1 MYKYKNVKTGRI
13 IEVKSRLAGGGWE
26 PLAEN
31 AAEAAGNN
39 AEPEADETDETDEIP
54 EGAEPEET
62 AEPAGEEELEEVAPV
77 QQDKEEKKNPEK
89 PAGGAVIK
97 SRKGK

>member
-13 IEVKSRLAGGGWE
+13 IEVKSRLAGGDWE
-26 PLAEN
+26 PLEEN
-31 AAEAAGNN
+31 AAEAAGND
-39 AEPEADETDETDEIP
+39 AEPEADETDESP

-77 QQDKEEKKNPEK
+77 QQEKEEKKNPEK
-89 PAGGAVIK
+89 PTGGAVIK
-97 SRKGK
+97 PKKGK

>member
-1 MYKYKNVKTGRI
+1 MYKFRNIKTGAV
-13 IEVKSRLAGGGWE
+13 IEVKSRMSGGDWE

-31 AAEAAGNN
+31 AAEAAGND
-39 AEPEADETDETDEIP
+39 AEPEADED
-54 EGAEPEET
+54 EPEET

-77 QQDKEEKKNPEK
+77 QHDKEEKKNPEK

-97 SRKGK
+97 PRKGK

>member
-13 IEVKSRLAGGGWE
+13 IEVKSRLAGGDWE

-31 AAEAAGNN
+31 AAEAAGND
-39 AEPEADETDETDEIP
+39 AEPEADED
-54 EGAEPEET
+54 EPEET

-97 SRKGK
+97 PRKGK

>member
-13 IEVKSRLAGGGWE
+13 IEVKSMLAGGDWVDME
-26 PLAEN
+26 
-31 AAEAAGNN
+31 AAE
-39 AEPEADETDETDEIP
+39 D
-54 EGAEPEET
+54 EPEET

-77 QQDKEEKKNPEK
+77 QQDKTEKKNPEK

-97 SRKGK
+97 PRKGK